1 LNAFRNIVAGA
12 GLLMTVA
19 GASSA
24 QAAVISF
31 SDTINITPTNWNL
44 SVSLPKFDT
53 ALGPLNSI
61 LVEITGQISGNIRM
75 ESEDGAPATIT
86 GTLSAFQVL
95 NKPGGGFLLNVL
107 PSVNEVFNASA
118 YDGTTDYGGTSG
130 VTVLG
135 ATGSASAS
143 TFVAGGD
150 FGLFTCTG
158 VACATNLS
166 MLINST
172 GTSSATGAG
181 NIATLFNT
189 DAGAEV
195 TVTYDYGVS
204 TPEPASM
211 AILGAGMLA
220 LGIARRRRNRA

>member
-1 LNAFRNIVAGA
+1 MNAFRTIVASA
-12 GLLMTVA
+12 AVLMTVA

-24 QAAVISF
+24 NALSITHT
-31 SDTINITPTNWNL
+31 DTIAVQPTNWNL

-75 ESEDGAPATIT
+75 ENTDAAAATIT
-86 GTLSAFQVL
+86 GTLSAFQIL
-95 NKPGGGFLLNVL
+95 QKPGGGFLLNVL
-107 PSVNEVFNASA
+107 PAVSEIFNATA
-118 YDGTTDYGGTSG
+118 YDNVTDYGGTSG
-130 VTVLG
+130 VTVNDV
-135 ATGSASAS
+135 TGNAAAS
-143 TFVAGGD
+143 TFVAVGD
-150 FGLFTCTG
+150 WGLFTCAG

-166 MLINST
+166 MDVSAS
-172 GTSSATGAG
+172 GTSTATGSG
-181 NIATLFNT
+181 NIATIFNT
-189 DAGAEV
+189 NAGAEV
-195 TVTYDYGVS
+195 KITYDYGVT

>member
-1 LNAFRNIVAGA
+1 
-12 GLLMTVA
+12 
-19 GASSA
+19 
-24 QAAVISF
+24 
-31 SDTINITPTNWNL
+31 
-44 SVSLPKFDT
+44 
-53 ALGPLNSI
+53 
-61 LVEITGQISGNIRM
+61 
-75 ESEDGAPATIT
+75 
-86 GTLSAFQVL
+86 
-95 NKPGGGFLLNVL
+95 
-107 PSVNEVFNASA
+107 
-118 YDGTTDYGGTSG
+118 

-143 TFVAGGD
+143 TFIAGGD